1 MKQAFDKRVYTAG
14 RFLLDVGYVLSRVPR
29 IIGAYSSKRVP
40 WPMAEK
46 IMLAV
51 TAVND
56 CKHCARFH
64 GALAQLSGVEA
75 EEIKALLQMEI
86 GAQVSDYERPA
97 LQFAQEYA
105 QTEGLPAQANLQELE
120 RFYGNAVAR
129 DIVLYLRMICVGN
142 LTGNTFDALLARI
155 KGRSVAHSRLF
166 DELVVTILASPFLA
180 FINGFAAWHAFRRTL
195 ALSDAR
201 ESSGP
206 RGKSTGRQ

>member
-1 MKQAFDKRVYTAG
+1 MNQAFDKRLYTTG
-14 RFLLDVGYVLSRVPR
+14 RFLLDAGYIVSRVPW
-29 IIGAYSSKRVP
+29 IIEAYSSKRVP
-40 WPMAEK
+40 WALAEK

-75 EEIKALLQMEI
+75 EEIKGLLQMEI
-86 GAQVSDYERPA
+86 GTQVNDNERPV

-105 QTEGLPAQANLQELE
+105 QTDGQPAQSNLQELK
-120 RFYGNAVAR
+120 RFYGEAIAR

-142 LTGNTFDALLARI
+142 LTGNTFDALLERL
-155 KGRSVAHSRLF
+155 KGRPAMHSRLF

-180 FINGFAAWHAFRRTL
+180 FINGFAAWHACRRKH
-195 ALSDAR
+195 A
-201 ESSGP
+201 
-206 RGKSTGRQ
+206 